1 MLLKKILRGRFKIVD
16 KIGGGGFGE
25 TYLAIDLDYVP
36 QRQCV
41 VKHFSPRNSH
51 PEAVAIA
58 KRLFKE
64 EAKSLS
70 SLGEHD
76 RIPRLYAYIEE
87 TPEFY
92 LVQEFISGHSLATEI
107 EPGKKWSEAETVSF
121 LQELL
126 EILAVVHQDN
136 KIHRDIKPAN
146 IMRRDDGKLFLID
159 FGAVKE
165 IVTVDR
171 NGNTNIRT
179 SDLTVGIGTYYF
191 MAPEQ
196 AQGKPEKCSDIY
208 AVGKLAIL
216 ALTGLSFI
224 ELDELPIDS
233 DNFMKILARQQVK
246 ISSHLETVLRRMI
259 QFEPKNR
266 YPDAAAALTALTP
279 QSSVVKRWL
288 PFLGAIALLIT
299 ALSGFYTFVNRE
311 RPLALNYS
319 SLETSVREKNWQE
332 ANRETNQ
339 MLSSL
344 IQETSIDELPCK
356 PLERIDRLW
365 IDNSDGRFGFTPQ
378 KQIYLD
384 TGNKSNG
391 YVESTYQE
399 FGDLV
404 GWRTFGHWSLFGD
417 LVFNDRA
424 PVGHLPTPSRESEDR
439 PDLNWRERQKLLS
452 KVDRCEI

>member
-1 MLLKKILRGRFKIVD
+1 MLLGKILRGRFKIVD
-16 KIGGGGFGE
+16 KIGGGGFGD
-25 TYLAIDLDYVP
+25 TYLAVDLDYVP

-41 VKHFSPRNSH
+41 VKHLSPRNSH

-92 LVQEFISGHSLATEI
+92 LVQEFISGHSLDTEI
-107 EPGKKWSEAETVSF
+107 ESGKKWSEAETVSF
-121 LQELL
+121 LKELL
-126 EILAVVHQDN
+126 EVLAVVHRNN

-165 IVTVDR
+165 LVTVDR
-171 NGNTNIRT
+171 NGNTNIRA
-179 SDLTVGIGTYYF
+179 SDLTITIGSRYF
-191 MAPEQ
+191 MSPEQ

-208 AVGKLAIL
+208 AVGKLAIK
-216 ALTGLSFI
+216 ALTGLSFA
-224 ELDELPIDS
+224 ELDELLIDA
-233 DNFMKILARQQVK
+233 DNFMQILALQQVK
-246 ISSHLETVLRRMI
+246 ISSHLESILRRMI
-259 QFEPKNR
+259 QFNPSER
-266 YPDAAAALTALTP
+266 YPDASATLEALTP
-279 QSSVVKRWL
+279 QPSSVAKRLL
-288 PFLGAIALLIT
+288 PSLGAIALLTI
-299 ALSGFYTFVNRE
+299 LGSFYVFANRE
-311 RPLALNYS
+311 QPLALDYS
-319 SLETSVREKNWQE
+319 SLEISLQEKQWQE
-332 ANRETNQ
+332 ANQETNR
-339 MLSSL
+339 MLSTL
-344 IQETSIDELPCK
+344 IQKTSIDELPCE
-356 PLERIDRLW
+356 PLSQIDRLW
-365 IDNSDGRFGFTPQ
+365 VDNSGGRFGFTPQ

-384 TGNKSNG
+384 TGNEVEG

-399 FGDLV
+399 FGDRV
-404 GWRTFGHWSLFGD
+404 GWRTFGYWSLFGD
-417 LVFNDRA
+417 LMFSDRA

-452 KVDRCEI
+452 RADRCGI